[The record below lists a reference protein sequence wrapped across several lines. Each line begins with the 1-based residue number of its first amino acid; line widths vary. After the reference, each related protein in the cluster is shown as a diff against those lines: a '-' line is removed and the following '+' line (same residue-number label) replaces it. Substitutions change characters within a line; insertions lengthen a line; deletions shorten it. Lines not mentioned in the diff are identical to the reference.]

1 MKRPMGNGFPPG
13 ARRPMMKKKKMT
25 IDSDSE
31 YDSEMDDFIDDTPLE
46 GEPDI
51 SSVLRDVFGYDKR
64 KYVKSF
70 FLQ

>member
-1 MKRPMGNGFPPG
+1 MKRPMGNGYPPG
-13 ARRPMMKKKKMT
+13 PRRPMKKKMT

-31 YDSEMDDFIDDTPLE
+31 YDSEMDDFIDDSPMD

-64 KYVKSF
+64 K
-70 FLQ
+70 